1 MIMDAMKYSK
11 AGVTTYAYYLDF
23 EAFDIYDTFFIAD
36 RNPPGLPHGSELFYS
51 FGAYENPAY
60 RQAIGMGNI
69 SEWEFEIG
77 KELGNRINQF
87 INDPIDEDWIDYSN
101 NQAIYVI
108 RNNKTNGVY
117 GIEYGTAPNLQSQ
130 NAFDKWDELF
140 GSESFG
146 TKISL
151 SVALIL
157 SFFL

>member
-87 INDPIDEDWIDYSN
+87 INEFDQDWLPYSN
-101 NQAIYVI
+101 NESIYVI
-108 RNNKTNGVY
+108 RNNQTNGIY
-117 GIEYGTAPNLQSQ
+117 RTEFGTASTLQSQ
-130 NAFDKWDELF
+130 KVKDKMTHFQVEYHLF
-140 GSESFG
+140 YSF
-146 TKISL
+146 
-151 SVALIL
+151 
-157 SFFL
+157 